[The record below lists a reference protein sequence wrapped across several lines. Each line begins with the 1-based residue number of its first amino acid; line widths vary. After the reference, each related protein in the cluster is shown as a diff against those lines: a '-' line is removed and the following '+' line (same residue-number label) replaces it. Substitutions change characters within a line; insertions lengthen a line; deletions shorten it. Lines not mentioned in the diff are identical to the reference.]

1 MKIKDNFILKE
12 VAGNYIIVPLAGNY
26 DLNSMITLNE
36 SGVCLFNALTK
47 GATTEELLSVL
58 KAEYCDVDDET
69 AMADINS
76 FIEQLKQNSM
86 LEE

>member
-26 DLNSMITLNE
+26 DLNAMITLNE
-36 SGVCLFNALTK
+36 SGVCLFNTLTK
-47 GATTEELLSVL
+47 GATKEELLSAI
-58 KAEYCDVDDET
+58 KAEYEVDDET
-69 AMADINS
+69 ALADIDA
-76 FIEQLKQNSM
+76 FIKQLKDNSM

>member
-26 DLNSMITLNE
+26 DLNAMITLNE
-36 SGVCLFNALTK
+36 PGVCLFKALTK
-47 GATTEELLSVL
+47 GASKEELLGAL
-58 KAEYCDVDDET
+58 KAEFADVDDSV
-69 AMADINS
+69 ALSDIDD
-76 FIEQLKQNSM
+76 FLEKLRQNSM